1 MNLSNF
7 TQLNRDSQFMK
18 ALQKETISFAIAAF
32 IVWAIVEVVI
42 DLLTGVPISEM
53 MTVNH
58 IIAYIAGAFCFA
70 ILFTI
75 FEIWRNKRKK

>member
-1 MNLSNF
+1 
-7 TQLNRDSQFMK
+7 MK
-18 ALQKETISFAIAAF
+18 ALQKETISFAIATF

-58 IIAYIAGAFCFA
+58 IIVYIAGAFGFA

-75 FEIWRNKRKK
+75 FEILRNKRKK